1 MGRADQTTKIKGMF
15 VRPEQ
20 VAALVD
26 HHPEITKARVVA
38 SRAGEQDVM
47 TVHIES
53 DGGDADAYA
62 QTVVNVLKLKGK
74 IVITAPDTLPKDGLV
89 IEDQRS
95 YD

>member
-1 MGRADQTTKIKGMF
+1 
-15 VRPEQ
+15 
-20 VAALVD
+20 
-26 HHPEITKARVVA
+26 
-38 SRAGEQDVM
+38 VM

-74 IVITAPDTLPKDGLV
+74 IFIVAPDTLPKDGLV